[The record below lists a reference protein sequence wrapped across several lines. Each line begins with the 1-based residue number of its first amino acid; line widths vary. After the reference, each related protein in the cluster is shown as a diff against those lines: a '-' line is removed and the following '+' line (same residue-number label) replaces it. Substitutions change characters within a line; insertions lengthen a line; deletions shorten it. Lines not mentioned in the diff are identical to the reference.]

1 MVLLLVRKKKHH
13 FESIDSISPLV
24 SKRISKRLE
33 KKKSGQIT
41 IRLSLANGTAAS
53 AAKSFTTVRTITSGC
68 SHKNSL

>member
-33 KKKSGQIT
+33 KKK
-41 IRLSLANGTAAS
+41 IRSNYHSTKPRERDGS
-53 AAKSFTTVRTITSGC
+53 IGC
-68 SHKNSL
+68 KIVYNRPNDNIGMFS